1 MSKYG
6 LDVDDHLYFINNY
19 IIIHPLYPHMHI
31 AMSLLYLISDSYQ
44 PSTTNDLDIM
54 MMLMLMIMMMIND
67 P

>member
-1 MSKYG
+1 M
-6 LDVDDHLYFINNY
+6 
-19 IIIHPLYPHMHI
+19 HPLYPHMHI

-54 MMLMLMIMMMIND
+54 MMLMMMIMMMIND